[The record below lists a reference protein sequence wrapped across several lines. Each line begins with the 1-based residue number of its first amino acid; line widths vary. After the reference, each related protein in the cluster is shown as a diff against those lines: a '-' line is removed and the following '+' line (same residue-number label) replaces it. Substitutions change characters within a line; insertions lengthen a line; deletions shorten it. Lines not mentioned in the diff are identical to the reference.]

1 MNRLACPRVVKPAV
15 QTIKLARA
23 GRFRQFSGNLRGSPI
38 MKDVKS
44 PVASFR
50 SRKTLQGFVRIEVNV
65 QREDAG
71 LLRSVASALSDPVR
85 QAEARI
91 LLRQNFAEFPGTSL
105 KALLAAAPLDGIELD
120 RDPRAGR
127 DIDL

>member
-1 MNRLACPRVVKPAV
+1 MN
-15 QTIKLARA
+15 
-23 GRFRQFSGNLRGSPI
+23 
-38 MKDVKS
+38 DVKS

-50 SRKTLQGFVRIEVNV
+50 SRKALQGFVRIEVNV

-120 RDPRAGR
+120 RDPGAGR